1 MRPVRLVSIVFTW
14 VCAAAYLPG
23 AALGQTPR
31 GKFALPA
38 ENKSAQPTVQPQMRP
53 VAPPRFRGPE
63 IFFCETPGTTCRTT
77 QDTFLIADL
86 RDLYVYVVW
95 PGVIGQHEQT
105 VEFHL
110 PDGTLYS
117 SMKTRF
123 TVGAPVRAF
132 AATTSMAAPNVVAPV
147 PPAPHLVADA
157 NKVHTGGGIPS
168 LLTVSR
174 GDTTVLA
181 VLPVGGTYI
190 SQRNM
195 TGAWIVRVLL
205 DGRIALQS
213 GFTLTP
219 RPDAEKAAKEKE
231 EGR

>member
-1 MRPVRLVSIVFTW
+1 MRPIVPSRL
-14 VCAAAYLPG
+14 
-23 AALGQTPR
+23 
-31 GKFALPA
+31 
-38 ENKSAQPTVQPQMRP
+38 
-53 VAPPRFRGPE
+53 RGPE

-77 QDTFLIADL
+77 QDTFPIADL

-95 PGVIGQHEQT
+95 PGVAGQHEQT

-123 TVGAPVRAF
+123 TVGSPVRAF
-132 AATTSMAAPNVVAPV
+132 AATTSTAAPNVVAPV

-157 NKVHTGGGIPS
+157 NKVHTEGGIPA

-190 SQRNM
+190 SQRNL

-205 DGRIALQS
+205 DDRLALQS
-213 GFTLTP
+213 GVTLTP
-219 RPDAEKAAKEKE
+219 RPETEKDTTEKAAKEKE
-231 EGR
+231 EKEIKEVKEIREERR